1 MLPNSFLT
9 ITLTGISEITYNF
22 SNFYTVRKKRTHLRW
37 SCLNILSIQQV
48 FFFSIIV
55 ELKDKTM
62 ATKLSMVTNGTPDP
76 VFIILVFENYKTFS
90 VFSVRFNLLCKY
102 NAKIDPYFVS
112 IRSAR

>member
-1 MLPNSFLT
+1 
-9 ITLTGISEITYNF
+9 
-22 SNFYTVRKKRTHLRW
+22 
-37 SCLNILSIQQV
+37 
-48 FFFSIIV
+48 
-55 ELKDKTM
+55 
-62 ATKLSMVTNGTPDP
+62 MVTNGTPDP